1 MTITEE
7 LLSRIS
13 RQNEIIISL
22 LGRMVF
28 DEMKVHDIV
37 TYKKRTDFKEKY
49 IEGYNAC
56 DGSKIVSEIA
66 EIIGVTQG
74 TLSPILQEWEDI
86 GIIYEVQKV
95 GGKFY
100 KKIFPI

>member
-1 MTITEE
+1 M
-7 LLSRIS
+7 
-13 RQNEIIISL
+13 
-22 LGRMVF
+22 F
-28 DEMKVHDIV
+28 DEKKIQEIV
-37 TYKKRTDFKEKY
+37 TYKKRKDLKKKY

-56 DGSKIVSEIA
+56 DGSKIILEIA
-66 EIIGVTQG
+66 EIIGVAQS

-86 GIIYEVQKV
+86 GIIYEVQKS